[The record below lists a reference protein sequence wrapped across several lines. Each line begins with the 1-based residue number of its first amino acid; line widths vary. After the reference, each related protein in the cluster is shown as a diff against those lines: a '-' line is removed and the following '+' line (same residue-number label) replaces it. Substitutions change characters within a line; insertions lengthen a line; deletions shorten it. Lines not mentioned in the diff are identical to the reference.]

1 MMDDK
6 TRTNIRQQFNQCNK
20 SDENSVRK
28 LYERI
33 DRKYYNTDEI
43 DLLDGKGLT
52 KNEWLEQISFLDS
65 LFPYS
70 STGRYPMRYRDAED
84 KGDITKVLLPRERLE
99 KAKAD
104 AVPKTPFEIAM
115 ERLKERS
122 VDPKQTMEDALEQ
135 IRMRAERGDG
145 DEMD

>member
-1 MMDDK
+1 MLDDK
-6 TRTNIRQQFNQCNK
+6 TKSNIRQQFNSCSK

-33 DRKYYNTDEI
+33 DRKYYNPTQKAIENGTELLI
-43 DLLDGKGLT
+43 D
-52 KNEWLEQISFLDS
+52 EWLEQIAFLDS
-65 LFPYS
+65 LFPHS

-84 KGDITKVLLPRERLE
+84 LGDASKILLPKEREER
-99 KAKAD
+99 AKMD
-104 AVPKTPFEIAM
+104 AVPSTPFETAM

-135 IRMRAERGDG
+135 IRLRAEKGEG
-145 DEMD
+145 DE